1 MKKGISVE
9 HLYSSK
15 DKFIGYTVKKRRGQL
30 TIQEV
35 LDAIRETDDG
45 ATLGIIINPFAS
57 DEPQGIDWSMGA
69 EDAGDRADCVFL
81 YELEEWTKDNW

>member
-1 MKKGISVE
+1 MFAANWTIRST
-9 HLYSSK
+9 
-15 DKFIGYTVKKRRGQL
+15 GYEIWMQL
-30 TIQEV
+30 TINEV
-35 LDAIRETDDG
+35 LDAIREMDDG
-45 ATLGIIINPFAS
+45 DTLGIIINPFAS